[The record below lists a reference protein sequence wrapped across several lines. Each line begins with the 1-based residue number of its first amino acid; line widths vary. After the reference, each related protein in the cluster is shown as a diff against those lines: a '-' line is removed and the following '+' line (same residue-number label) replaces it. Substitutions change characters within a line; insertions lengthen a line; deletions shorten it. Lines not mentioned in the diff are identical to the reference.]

1 MTREDVIPVVRDPG
15 GRSPVAEPC
24 SLPPPTTAADISC
37 VLRPQLHPARI
48 SP

>member
-37 VLRPQLHPARI
+37 ALRPQLHPARI